1 NQGTPYAYDPSRP
14 LFVMYNPADVD
25 TAAYLAALF
34 PGGETRL
41 FQYSYESGPGVY
53 SQGEFYIYQ
62 VWAGELP

>member
-1 NQGTPYAYDPSRP
+1 
-14 LFVMYNPADVD
+14 MYNPADVD